1 MATIE
6 TKPRADGTTAY
17 RVRYRLAPGKNP
29 TVDTFDTAGEAVDYA
44 ALVDRIGGEAA
55 RSKRHAIQQASTIT
69 LSETLDSYLK
79 SATDIAAATGSEYR
93 RELVRSGLD
102 HTLGMIPVD
111 LITREDI
118 EKWLH
123 ARLAQKTKRGNR
135 PISPTTVRAE
145 HGTLSMILNH
155 AVQRGWITH
164 NPAKGMRLPKAQ
176 RDELEILTDEEFLAL
191 HAAITD
197 RYKPLVW
204 LLAAT
209 GLRWGEATALQ
220 WRDIAG
226 ELITVRQAWK
236 HDTDSHRRI
245 LGPPKTEKGRRR
257 VETTEAVVLSLGKRG
272 PANGF
277 VFTMPDGKP
286 VAYSRFYP
294 THWLRACAAAKLVPT
309 PKIHGLRHFAASHM
323 LAQGTDIFEVSRA
336 LGHGDIGITTKV
348 YGHLVPSKTR
358 PTAVHAARLD
368 ELRRKALES

>member
-6 TKPRADGTTAY
+6 TRQRADGTTAY
-17 RVRYRLAPGKNP
+17 RVRYRLKPGSNP
-29 TVDTFDTAGEAVDYA
+29 TVDTFDTADEAVHYA
-44 ALVDRIGGEAA
+44 SLVDRIGGEAA
-55 RSKRHAIQQASTIT
+55 RLKRDAAHESSTIT
-69 LSETLDSYLK
+69 LSQALDSYLE
-79 SATDIAAATGSEYR
+79 SATDIAAATGSEYQ
-93 RELVRSGLD
+93 RELVRSGLE
-102 HTLGMIPVD
+102 HALGLIPID

-118 EKWLH
+118 EKWIR
-123 ARLAQKTKRGNR
+123 ARLAEKTQRGNR

-145 HGTLSMILNH
+145 HGTLSMILTY

-164 NPAKGMRLPKAQ
+164 NPAKGMRLPKTQ

-197 RYKPLVW
+197 RHKPLVW

-220 WRDIAG
+220 WRDISG
-226 ELITVRQAWK
+226 TQITVRQAWK
-236 HDTDSHRRI
+236 HATESHKRV
-245 LGPPKTEKGRRR
+245 LGPPKTQKGRRR
-257 VETTEAVVLSLGKRG
+257 VETTQAVIDSLGDRG
-272 PANGF
+272 GANDY
-277 VFTMPDGKP
+277 VFTMPDGEP
-286 VAYSRFYP
+286 VSYNRFYLS
-294 THWLRACAAAKLVPT
+294 HWRRACTATELNPM

-368 ELRRKALES
+368 ELRAKQLEA